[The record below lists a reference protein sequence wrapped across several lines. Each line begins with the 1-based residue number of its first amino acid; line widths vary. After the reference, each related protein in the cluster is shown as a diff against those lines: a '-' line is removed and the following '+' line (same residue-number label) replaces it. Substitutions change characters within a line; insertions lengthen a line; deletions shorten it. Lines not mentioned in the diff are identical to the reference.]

1 MGCNGG
7 CNKNPCACNVVPL
20 PYYEDP
26 CYQQN
31 QCQGVEYVVQYT
43 PVLKIAT
50 SWAVP
55 EFGQVITLRIPG
67 LVDMMIGAV
76 LSNPDYGDYEVVS
89 FDPGNQSVKVQKMYY
104 NDILAGTTVMPCTKF
119 ILVSGN
125 QISYLSDK
133 IDVLEE
139 ALNALVVVVDNCCG
153 ET

>member
-7 CNKNPCACNVVPL
+7 CNKTLVLVMSYLCRTTKTRVISRISVR
-20 PYYEDP
+20 
-26 CYQQN
+26 
-31 QCQGVEYVVQYT
+31 GEYVVQYT

-133 IDVLEE
+133 IMY
-139 ALNALVVVVDNCCG
+139 
-153 ET
+153 